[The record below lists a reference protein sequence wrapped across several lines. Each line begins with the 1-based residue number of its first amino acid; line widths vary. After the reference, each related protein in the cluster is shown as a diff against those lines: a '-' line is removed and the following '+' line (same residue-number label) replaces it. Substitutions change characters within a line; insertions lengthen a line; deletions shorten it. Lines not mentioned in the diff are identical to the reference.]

1 MQKKKRVGLVH
12 VYTGEGKGKTTTAVG
27 LALRAAGHNLNVL
40 IIQFLKGGG
49 FSGEVEAF
57 KKFENI
63 TITQFGKECP
73 YSENIKS
80 GEIECGN
87 CKDCF
92 LSRKEE
98 RDMVDQGLIQAEKA
112 VKSNKFDV
120 IILDEINNTVARKLT
135 SVMRIKKLIKSK
147 KSNIEL
153 VLTGRYAPKE
163 FIESADY
170 TTELK
175 RVKHPFT
182 KGLRARYGI
191 DY

>member
-163 FIESADY
+163 FIELADY

>member
-1 MQKKKRVGLVH
+1 MKRLGLVH
-12 VYTGEGKGKTTTAVG
+12 VYTGEGKGKTTTSMG
-27 LALRAAGHNLNVL
+27 LAVRAAGHGLNVL
-40 IIQFLKGGG
+40 ILQFLKGGG
-49 FSGEVEAF
+49 FSGEVRAF

-63 TITQFGKECP
+63 TIKQFGKECP
-73 YSENIKS
+73 YSENIKL

-92 LSRKEE
+92 LTRKEE
-98 RDMVDQGLIQAEKA
+98 RDRVDQGLVQAEKA
-112 VKSNKFDV
+112 VKSNKYDV

-135 SVMRIKKLIKSK
+135 SILRIKKLVKSK
-147 KSNIEL
+147 KQNIEL

-163 FIESADY
+163 FIEIADY
-170 TTELK
+170 VTEMK
-175 RVKHPFT
+175 RVKHPFS